1 MQELNN
7 LLDKIKKTRSLASD
21 NALAKEIGVSRQR
34 VSAWRNGDN
43 LPDTVACATIA
54 GLTGEPLARV
64 LGIVGEAR
72 AISKEE
78 KQIWRRLAASAAS
91 IVVLLAGLLPVGA
104 TQAHTRGIDS
114 ISHSTAANA
123 YYVRINTR
131 DKRFVPLHQAGSV
144 ARMCGLAL
152 VAVISTRA
160 CSLQL
165 CIAPHPSAVALLE
178 NDKQSDS

>member
-1 MQELNN
+1 MTELNK
-7 LLDKIKKTRSLASD
+7 LLDKIKESRSLASD
-21 NALAKEIGVSRQR
+21 NALAGLLGVTRGS
-34 VSAWRNGDN
+34 VSNWRHGKNY
-43 LPDTVACATIA
+43 PDTVQCAAIA
-54 GLTGEPLARV
+54 GFTGEPLARV

-72 AISKEE
+72 AINREE
-78 KQIWRRLAASAAS
+78 KQVWRRLAASAAA
-91 IVVLLAGLLPVGA
+91 IVVVLAGLLPVGA

-114 ISHSTAANA
+114 ISHSTATNA

>member
-7 LLDKIKKTRSLASD
+7 LLDKIKKARSLASD

-78 KQIWRRLAASAAS
+78 KQIWRRLAASAAA
-91 IVVLLAGLLPVGA
+91 IVVVLAGLLPVGA
-104 TQAHTRGIDS
+104 AQAQTRGMGS
-114 ISHSTAANA
+114 ISHIAAANA
-123 YYVRINTR
+123 YYVKLNIR
-131 DKRFVPLHQAGSV
+131 DKRFAPLHQADLA
-144 ARMCGLAL
+144 ARMCGLAP
-152 VAVISTRA
+152 VALISMRA

-165 CIAPHPSAVALLE
+165 YIDPHPSTEALRE
-178 NDKQSDS
+178 NDKRIDS